1 MKALLRK
8 TLLNSLSLWLTSLFL
23 VGFKFGEEI
32 VTLLLA
38 GFVLLLIQK
47 IIKPILQILTLPF
60 NLLTFGLFSWLI
72 NVATLYL
79 LTFFVPQIRITAF
92 TFQGAN
98 LAGFVIPRMELN
110 LVGAFIATAFVLTLI
125 QKFLD
130 WVTS

>member
-1 MKALLRK
+1 MKSLLRK
-8 TLLNSLSLWLTSLFL
+8 TLLNSLSLWLTSVLL
-23 VGFKFGEEI
+23 VGLKIYGGLT
-32 VTLLLA
+32 TLLLA

-79 LTFFVPQIRITAF
+79 LTFFVPQIKITDF
-92 TFQGAN
+92 IFPGAN
-98 LAGFVIPRMELN
+98 FAGFIIPRMELN
-110 LVGAFIATAFVLTLI
+110 LLGAFIAAAFLLTLI

-130 WVTS
+130 WILS